1 MNIKF
6 NLEGIKVNVPG
17 QEVDIEIGKL
27 SYEVEELSMIESL
40 NVMKEMPSII
50 REVRKAIEEPLTTD
64 DGIGHVTNATQ
75 PLDAEAQAELN
86 VWLQSQ
92 QDKEAEAHSRA
103 VQYAEE
109 EGASKSYVAGAKL
122 ARRGADTDGDNPL
135 DGQGTMSDNA
145 HRKVQ
150 THLNN
155 GEDDSVIACR

>member
-27 SYEVEELSMIESL
+27 SYEVQDLSMTESVGVL
-40 NVMKEMPSII
+40 KEMPSII
-50 REVRKAIEEPLTTD
+50 REMRKAIEEPLTAY
-64 DGIGHVTNATQ
+64 DGVGHVTNATQ

-86 VWLQSQ
+86 AWLQTQ

-109 EGASKSYVAGAKL
+109 ERASKSYVAGAKL
-122 ARRGADTDGDNPL
+122 ARGGADNDGDKVTSIIGNNINPEL
-135 DGQGTMSDNA
+135 QVESEPEMEESES
-145 HRKVQ
+145 H
-150 THLNN
+150 
-155 GEDDSVIACR
+155 S